1 MAIEVKSV
9 KAHEALYRKQF
20 PFIIGGDA
28 NLCRQI
34 KAQVTQLDEAIGK
47 LYTSKTL
54 SKGTITMDINNRLE
68 ALEKIRSEIEIRRIN
83 LDCDKLIEV
92 DELKL
97 SSEKFDAAKKSL
109 DEMLKDKKKQQ
120 NLWLVI
126 GGIVILLGLTQI
138 IRK

>member
-1 MAIEVKSV
+1 MAVEVRSAKV
-9 KAHEALYRKQF
+9 HEALYRKQF
-20 PFIIGGDA
+20 PFIDGGDA
-28 NLCRQI
+28 NLCRNLKQ
-34 KAQVTQLDEAIGK
+34 QVTELDETIAK
-47 LYTSKTL
+47 LYTSKTV
-54 SKGTITMDINNRLE
+54 SMGTISMDIDNRIE
-68 ALEKIRSEIEIRRIN
+68 ALEKIRREFELRRIN

-97 SSEKFDAAKKSL
+97 SSERFDAAKQSL